1 MFLKGINNVT
11 VISTYL
17 QEMTRI
23 IEQLPQATI
32 AQIIDTLA
40 QARDQGRTIFLI
52 GNGGS
57 GATASH
63 MANDMIKNT
72 IQPGKPRLK
81 VIALTDNMPIIL
93 AIAND
98 WDFSRIF
105 VEQLIPL
112 AQAGDV
118 LLGLSGSGNSP
129 NVIKAM
135 AWARENGLKTIGL
148 GGRDGGQLK
157 NLAELSLIAPTDS
170 MAQIEDIHM
179 ILSHIF
185 YLGLLEQ

>member
-1 MFLKGINNVT
+1 MTTIV
-11 VISTYL
+11 STYL
-17 QEMTRI
+17 QEMTQI
-23 IEQLPQATI
+23 LDQLPQDQVQA
-32 AQIIDTLA
+32 IIDLLA
-40 QARDQGRTIFLI
+40 ETRDRGHKIFLM

-63 MANDMIKNT
+63 MANDLVKNT

-98 WDFSRIF
+98 WDYSRIF
-105 VEQLIPL
+105 VEQLMPL
-112 AQAGDV
+112 AEPGDV

-129 NVIKAM
+129 NVLKAM
-135 AWARENGLKTIGL
+135 DWARENGLKTVGL
-148 GGRDGGQLK
+148 TGRDGGQLK
-157 NLAELSLIAPTDS
+157 DKAELALIVPTDS
-170 MAQIEDIHM
+170 MAQIEDVHM

-185 YLGLLEQ
+185 YLGLLER

>member
-1 MFLKGINNVT
+1 
-11 VISTYL
+11 VIMSLIANYL
-17 QEMTRI
+17 QEIIQI
-23 IEQLPQATI
+23 IERLPHDAVQA
-32 AQIIDTLA
+32 IIDTLA
-40 QARDQGRTIFLI
+40 EARDHQRTIFLM

-63 MANDMIKNT
+63 MANDLIKNT

-98 WDFSRIF
+98 WDYSRIF
-105 VEQLIPL
+105 VEQLVPL
-112 AQAGDV
+112 AQPGDV

-129 NVIKAM
+129 NIIKAM
-135 AWARENGLKTIGL
+135 DWARDNGLKTIGL
-148 GGRDGGQLK
+148 TGRDGGQLK
-157 NLAELSLIAPTDS
+157 DKAELVLIVPTQS
-170 MAQIEDIHM
+170 MAQIEDVHL
-179 ILSHIF
+179 ILNHIF